1 MKSTKCPK
9 FPSCSQYGLEAIER
23 YGAWKGGLLCI
34 WRILRCNPFSKGGY
48 DPVPPMRYVDK
59 DAEGANGDYS
69 AKTHRKEKNWKT
81 FYKL

>member
-1 MKSTKCPK
+1 MV
-9 FPSCSQYGLEAIER
+9 
-23 YGAWKGGLLCI
+23 
-34 WRILRCNPFSKGGY
+34 LRQLSVMGHGGY